1 MKKRHRKAI
10 GLVKTRQ
17 SMEKGKN
24 NNVTNN
30 Y

>member
-1 MKKRHRKAI
+1 MKKRHSKAI
-10 GLVKTRQ
+10 GFVKTRQ